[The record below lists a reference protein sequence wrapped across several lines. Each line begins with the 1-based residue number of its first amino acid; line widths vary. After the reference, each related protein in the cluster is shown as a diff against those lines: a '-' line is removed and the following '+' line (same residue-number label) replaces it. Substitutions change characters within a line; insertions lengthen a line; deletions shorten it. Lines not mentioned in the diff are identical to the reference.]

1 MSLMLCYQTEDSKP
15 KLHTQMRGE
24 LLFMPPDVL
33 STIIPII
40 QANATTHRATKKVH
54 WFICVS
60 KIKARLV
67 KPESD

>member
-40 QANATTHRATKKVH
+40 QANATTHSYKE
-54 WFICVS
+54 S
-60 KIKARLV
+60 PLARLV